1 MVQYGRFFIKTLNSF
16 MGEYTLI
23 TGASSGLGFQLA
35 KLFAKDKNNLLLISS
50 NEDNLKHAKE
60 ELEKEVNVDIQILA
74 VDLSDRSKFKIVKE
88 FTNKNQIF
96 IFNLVNCAGFGD
108 RTDFVEMDIDKQMKM
123 VELNCNAP
131 MYLMHA
137 YLKDMIA
144 AKEGHILNISS
155 IAAFVP
161 GPYMCTYHASKA
173 FLTNLS
179 EGIARELKGTG
190 VKLTTVCPGPFESG
204 FVSKAGNEYTFS
216 KIKPMS
222 VQKVAEISY
231 KCLKKNKSFKV
242 IGFKNK
248 LMMFMTRFSPR
259 KLVTNTSAN
268 QIKNKAHQ

>member
-1 MVQYGRFFIKTLNSF
+1 MEK
-16 MGEYTLI
+16 YTLI
-23 TGASSGLGFQLA
+23 TGASSGLGFELA
-35 KLFAKDKNNLLLISS
+35 RLFAKDNNNLLLISS
-50 NEDNLKHAKE
+50 NIDNLEHAKE
-60 ELEKEVNVDIQILA
+60 ELKKEVDVDIKVLA
-74 VDLSDRSKFKIVKE
+74 VDLSNPNNFRLVKE
-88 FTNKNQIF
+88 FTDSNNMF
-96 IFNLVNCAGFGD
+96 ISNLVNCAGFGD
-108 RTDFVEMDIDKQMKM
+108 RTDFVDMDINKQMKM

-179 EGIARELKGTG
+179 EGIVRELKGTG

-222 VQKVAEISY
+222 AQKVAEISY

-248 LMMFMTRFSPR
+248 LMMFMTRFAPR

-268 QIKNKAHQ
+268 QIKSKAYQ

>member
-1 MVQYGRFFIKTLNSF
+1 MSK
-16 MGEYTLI
+16 YTLI
-23 TGASSGLGFQLA
+23 TCASSGLGFELA

-50 NEDNLKHAKE
+50 NINNLEHAKE
-60 ELEKEVNVDIQILA
+60 ELKKEVDVDIKVLA
-74 VDLSDRSKFKIVKE
+74 VDLSNPNNFILVKE
-88 FTNKNQIF
+88 FTDSNNMF
-96 IFNLVNCAGFGD
+96 ISNLVNCAGFGD
-108 RTDFVEMDIDKQMKM
+108 RTDFVEMDIDKQIKM

-131 MYLMHA
+131 MYLMHT
-137 YLKDMIA
+137 YLEDMIE

-222 VQKVAEISY
+222 AQKVAEISY

-242 IGFKNK
+242 IGFKNRV
-248 LMMFMTRFSPR
+248 MMFLTRLAPR
-259 KLVTNTSAN
+259 KLVTNTSAS
-268 QIKNKAHQ
+268 QIKKS